1 MASQRNPYGLKRERG
16 SRQRKRRRREIRRAV
31 FAAGFVM
38 LEVVGFWLANFA
50 QRDSWTELLGFL
62 LLQPLQMG
70 LNLLDGRFQ
79 LTRGMSD
86 RDAVLLV
93 TLLALPL
100 NLLLWYAV
108 WRGWRKLRRSARER
122 WHAAR
127 SVRGSWKARYGAS
140 AGPAASPM
148 VSSAAG
154 PLAGPVQDPVPG
166 GGGAASQAALP
177 EIEMG
182 TELPHGK

>member
-1 MASQRNPYGLKRERG
+1 MASQRNPYGLRRNRE
-16 SRQRKRRRREIRRAV
+16 SRQKKRRRREIRRAV
-31 FAAGFVM
+31 FAAGFVL
-38 LEVVGFWLANFA
+38 LEVTGFWLANFA

-108 WRGWRKLRRSARER
+108 WRGWREFRRGARQR

-127 SVRGSWKARYGAS
+127 SVRGSWQAKYGAS
-140 AGPAASPM
+140 AGP
-148 VSSAAG
+148 G
-154 PLAGPVQDPVPG
+154 KRPVQSVA
-166 GGGAASQAALP
+166 GAASQAARP
-177 EIEMG
+177 EIAVQ
-182 TELPHGK
+182 TELPLGK